1 MTGIRR
7 LFRLAFAVQAR
18 SIHIM
23 ALEHLENGSKKPP
36 GKSPAAAPRA
46 EGFLPVETFL
56 IAAEPVWVWN
66 CGERTVVWANGAAK
80 RLWGDAGD
88 GKAKFSPSPAAVKRL
103 TGIARRKAGG
113 GQWMVTLPL
122 PGASGDV
129 LANCH
134 VQKLEL
140 AGGAAG
146 LLIKAQLDAPPP
158 PVPPAPVRKRAPA
171 QAAKAAVAVQPR
183 RPAGKSAAAKT
194 KAPAGAGP
202 AKTKP
207 AMEQTP
213 PPAPAKKRKF
223 RAKASDM
230 AFLAGLSHDLR
241 NPLGAILGFA
251 ELLRTAG
258 ERRLSIAKIEEYAAD
273 IGKSAELA
281 LDLANDLLNW
291 SSHGQTG
298 RPSAAASTD
307 AAATLADCVR
317 LAAPLVRQAG
327 LTMELL
333 TPEVL
338 PPVPVTERGLKQ
350 ILLNVMLN
358 SVKFT
363 APGGSIRIKAAR
375 NKAGAVVIS
384 VEDSGGHDQSVP
396 ATLQAGRVAIPGVGI
411 GLTMVRALL
420 KDAGAKLHRRKRP
433 AGGTATKIIFG

>member
-1 MTGIRR
+1 
-7 LFRLAFAVQAR
+7 
-18 SIHIM
+18 M

-66 CGERTVVWANGAAK
+66 SGERAVVWANGAAK

-113 GQWMVTLPL
+113 GQWTVTLPL

-140 AGGAAG
+140 AGGATG

-158 PVPPAPVRKRAPA
+158 PVPPAPVKKRAPA
-171 QAAKAAVAVQPR
+171 RAAKAVAAAEIAARPR
-183 RPAGKSAAAKT
+183 RPAGKSAAADT
-194 KAPAGAGP
+194 KAPPKTGP
-202 AKTKP
+202 SKTKP
-207 AMEQTP
+207 DMEQTP

-258 ERRLSIAKIEEYAAD
+258 ERKLSMAKIEEYAAD

-291 SSHGQTG
+291 SSHGQAG
-298 RPSAAASTD
+298 RPSSAASTD
-307 AAATLADCVR
+307 VAATLADCVR

-363 APGGSIRIKAAR
+363 APGGSVRIKAAR

-384 VEDSGGHDQSVP
+384 VEDSGGRDQSVP
-396 ATLQAGRVAIPGVGI
+396 ATLQAGRVAIPGAGI

-420 KDAGAKLHRRKRP
+420 KEAGAKLHRRKRP
-433 AGGTATKIIFG
+433 AGGTATRLIFG